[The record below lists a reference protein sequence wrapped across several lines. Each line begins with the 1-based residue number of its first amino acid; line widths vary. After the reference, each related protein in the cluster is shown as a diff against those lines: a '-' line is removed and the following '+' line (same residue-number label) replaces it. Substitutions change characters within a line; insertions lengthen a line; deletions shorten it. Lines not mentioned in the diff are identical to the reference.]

1 MSADTPAPDERSDD
15 EEREAPAP
23 GPADHGGS
31 GGMATR
37 ELGAH
42 GDDAHGDDAHD
53 DETD

>member
-1 MSADTPAPDERSDD
+1 MTDDTTDHQDD
-15 EEREAPAP
+15 DYKREQPAP

-37 ELGAH
+37 EL
-42 GDDAHGDDAHD
+42 DDHD

>member
-1 MSADTPAPDERSDD
+1 MSDATNPEPSDD
-15 EEREAPAP
+15 DETEQPAP

-37 ELGAH
+37 EL
-42 GDDAHGDDAHD
+42 DAHD

>member
-1 MSADTPAPDERSDD
+1 MSDAREPEHDD
-15 EEREAPAP
+15 HEREQPAP

-37 ELGAH
+37 EL
-42 GDDAHGDDAHD
+42 DAHD

>member
-1 MSADTPAPDERSDD
+1 MSDEKTDRRDDD
-15 EEREAPAP
+15 EHEQPAP

-37 ELGAH
+37 EL
-42 GDDAHGDDAHD
+42 DEHD

>member
-1 MSADTPAPDERSDD
+1 MSDASKPEHDDD
-15 EEREAPAP
+15 EKEQPAP

-37 ELGAH
+37 EL
-42 GDDAHGDDAHD
+42 DAHD